1 MKVEIKMNIGNDAVV
16 NKLVADLDIKVLR
29 SKLIASN
36 IANVDTPKYKAKD
49 LMFHRIMEENMENG
63 GMKLKQTHVK
73 HMTSEMTGSAGS
85 SSNEIVESPNPGRPD
100 GNNVNIDEEMLKL
113 TENNIQYNVSVQL
126 LSKRLRQI
134 YDAIDRSK

>member
-1 MKVEIKMNIGNDAVV
+1 MIFGDDAVV

-36 IANVDTPKYKAKD
+36 IANVDTPGYKAKD
-49 LMFHRIMEENMENG
+49 LKFHSLLAENVGEG
-63 GMKLKQTHVK
+63 DLKLKQTHFK
-73 HMTSEMTGSAGS
+73 HITSTGMTETPGSIS
-85 SSNEIVESPNPGRPD
+85 DEVVESPVPGRPD

-134 YDAIDRSK
+134 SDAIERSK

>member
-1 MKVEIKMNIGNDAVV
+1 MIIGDDAVV
-16 NKLVADLDIKVLR
+16 NKLAADLDMKVLR

-36 IANVDTPKYKAKD
+36 IANVDTPGYKAKD
-49 LMFHRIMEENMENG
+49 LKFHRILAENVEKG
-63 GMKLKQTHVK
+63 DLEIKRTHFK
-73 HMTSEMTGSAGS
+73 HITSAGTTETPGS
-85 SSNEIVESPNPGRPD
+85 ISYEVVESPAPGRPD

-134 YDAIDRSK
+134 NDAIERSK